1 MRTSDVA
8 YESLRPIGGDDEA
21 TDHLRLLVDA
31 VLGSADRINEI
42 AGEREVEVE
51 VDGELVSRD
60 MPGWSLPFDLDHAP
74 RELLSW
80 TAQFVGS
87 TITPAMSDEDA
98 KIAIKTPD
106 GFSRG
111 LERAVRAAGE
121 RTLRFTRR
129 LVIYPRIPDDL
140 TVYIRTLTHEDPL
153 QSETPDPALTE
164 SVLRAQIPW
173 WLRLDYAAVEGLS
186 YVDIPNE
193 WSTYSAIED
202 DEMTYAGIE
211 VTPP

>member
-1 MRTSDVA
+1 MKTSDVA
-8 YESLRPIGGDDEA
+8 YESLRPIGSEDEA
-21 TDHLRLLVDA
+21 TDHLRFLVDA
-31 VLGSADRINEI
+31 ILASADRINEI

-51 VDGELVSRD
+51 VDGELVTRD

-74 RELLSW
+74 RGVLPW

-129 LVIYPRIPDDL
+129 LIIYPRIPDDL
-140 TVYIRTLTHEDPL
+140 TVYIRTLTHDDPNM
-153 QSETPDPALTE
+153 SETPDPALTE

-173 WLRLDYAAVEGLS
+173 WLRLDYAAVKGLS
-186 YVDIPNE
+186 YVDIPTAWAN
-193 WSTYSAIED
+193 YDDIENAGI
-202 DEMTYAGIE
+202 TYAGIE